1 MARDGMAR
9 DGLSLAHSARIA
21 VVGAGLLVLSG
32 SLCTAQSPQEPAKQ
46 ESTKPA
52 KASKKKAATKA
63 ESAEKNENAEAGKKA
78 DPAEVQKALDTAQKS
93 LDSGKFDAAGTQAGN
108 LISKGGLDSRSMA
121 RALAIRGHAHKKQGK
136 PAQAIA
142 DLQSALWLKAG
153 LNDTER
159 ASAVQARV
167 EAYREAGLGEPPA
180 IGANKAKA
188 GTDTKSAAQEQSRPF
203 ATAAVTP
210 RAAGSAPGPAPGPV
224 EPATSSST
232 GNFFSNLF
240 GQKPATPPAQP
251 VATPAAPVNAA
262 VSSWSEATTAKAPAP
277 KAAAAQPKPKAM
289 QVASAAPAAAAGT
302 TAAKQTGTITLQLA
316 AVGSKA
322 EAEAIA
328 QRVKNDYGAQIGQR
342 RYAINE
348 AAFGGGTFY
357 RVHIGPFSDQAESQA
372 LCATLRGKG
381 IDCMLVPN

>member
-1 MARDGMAR
+1 MARDGMSR
-9 DGLSLAHSARIA
+9 DGLSLAHTARIA
-21 VVGAGLLVLSG
+21 VTGVGLLFLSG
-32 SLCTAQSPQEPAKQ
+32 GLGLAQSQQEPAKQ
-46 ESTKPA
+46 DNAKSA
-52 KASKKKAATKA
+52 KAPGKSLKKKSEKA
-63 ESAEKNENAEAGKKA
+63 ESSDAAEKAEAGKKA
-78 DPAEVQKALDTAQKS
+78 NPAEVQKALDAAQKS
-93 LDSGKFDAAGTQAGN
+93 LDAGKIDVAGGQASS

-142 DLQSALWLKAG
+142 DLQSALWLKGG
-153 LNDTER
+153 LNDAER
-159 ASAVQARV
+159 ASAAQARV
-167 EAYREAGLGEPPA
+167 EAYREAGLSEPPA
-180 IGANKAKA
+180 IGGNKGKTA
-188 GTDTKSAAQEQSRPF
+188 DTKAAAQETSRPI

-210 RAAGSAPGPAPGPV
+210 RVADTAQPAASGG
-224 EPATSSST
+224 

-302 TAAKQTGTITLQLA
+302 TAAKQAGTITLQLA

-357 RVHIGPFSDQAESQA
+357 RVHIGPFSDQAESQT
-372 LCATLRGKG
+372 LCSTLRGKG
-381 IDCMLVPN
+381 IDCMLVSN